1 MGLTIFLVVML
12 LVGVFIMACSIFVK
26 KETLESSVTNGTDD
40 WYEIIF
46 VLLFFV
52 SPVMGKRILLFLF
65 GLGWSGIFAYVLI
78 SGSY

>member
-1 MGLTIFLVVML
+1 MGLTIFLFVML

-52 SPVMGKRILLFLF
+52 SPVIGKRILLFLF
-65 GLGWSGIFAYVLI
+65 GLGWSGIFAYALI